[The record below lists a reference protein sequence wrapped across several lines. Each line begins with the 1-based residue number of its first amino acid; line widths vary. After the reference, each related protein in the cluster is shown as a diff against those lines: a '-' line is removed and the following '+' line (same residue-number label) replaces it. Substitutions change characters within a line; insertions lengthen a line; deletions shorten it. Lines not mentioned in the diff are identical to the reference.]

1 VVSGNVMHL
10 SNYNTKWG
18 DFIAAWV
25 QSEQDLRWL
34 APGTLPP
41 LTGEKISAWKKVGGW
56 ALVGF
61 ERAAV
66 APVAYGEL
74 NPMRSEAGHFWIGHV
89 LIDPQKR
96 GLGVGRL
103 FVHKLLEEAFQR
115 QEARRVSLVVFPDN
129 QAAVHCYQKC
139 GFRIVG
145 DENHRFL
152 PGGPRH
158 RLLRL
163 EAGPGVLHS
172 NKRRVGAR
180 FPVEQ

>member
-1 VVSGNVMHL
+1 MHL
-10 SNYNTKWG
+10 SNYIPKWG
-18 DFIAAWV
+18 DSIAAWV
-25 QSEQDLRWL
+25 TSEQDLRWL

-41 LTGEKISAWKKVGGW
+41 LTGDKINAWKKVGGA

-61 ERAAV
+61 ERSGEL
-66 APVAYGEL
+66 PVAYGEL

-103 FVHKLLEEAFQR
+103 FVRKLLEDAFCR

-129 QAAVHCYQKC
+129 QPAVHCYQKC

-145 DENHRFL
+145 DESHRFL

-163 EAGPGVLHS
+163 EADPSVLNT
-172 NKRRVGAR
+172 NKRAARVQQ
-180 FPVEQ
+180 PVEH